1 MEGLN
6 LFANNFASF
15 AWGPWLVALLLGSGA
30 YFLLR
35 SKLTPFKY
43 LPHAFDVLR
52 GKYASKKDEGDVSS
66 FKALTASL
74 SGTIG
79 LGNIAGVAVAI
90 QIGGPGAIFWM
101 WVTAI
106 FGIATKF
113 FTCTLSV
120 MYREV
125 GADGQTKAGP
135 MYVIKNGLPKYMLP
149 LAYFFAFFGMIGCL
163 SAFQPNQI
171 VQITR
176 DLYFPNVMYFEY
188 FAGAFL
194 MIVTALVILG
204 GLKRIADVSA
214 LLVPFMALLY
224 LTSVLI
230 AILLNID
237 LFLPSMQL
245 IFSEA
250 FNGEA
255 AVTGGIAGVIIT
267 GIRRG
272 AFSNE
277 AGIGTEAMIHGA
289 AKTSHPVKQ
298 GLVAMTGPI
307 FDTLIMCTLTALLI
321 LISGVWQA
329 SDSNGITLTS
339 EAFTSTLG
347 PVGAVILFFCVLSF
361 GTSTIFTQSHYG
373 SVCARF
379 LFGDKAPQIY
389 RYVVIF
395 SVGLFSIV
403 SIDFALNL
411 IDGAFA
417 MMAIPTLVS
426 ALWLA
431 PKVIEIS
438 KEYFSKLSTNNIR
451 N

>member
-1 MEGLN
+1 MCIRDRL
-6 LFANNFASF
+6 
-15 AWGPWLVALLLGSGA
+15 
-30 YFLLR
+30 
-35 SKLTPFKY
+35 Y
-43 LPHAFDVLR
+43 LA
-52 GKYASKKDEGDVSS
+52 
-66 FKALTASL
+66 
-74 SGTIG
+74 
-79 LGNIAGVAVAI
+79 
-90 QIGGPGAIFWM
+90 
-101 WVTAI
+101 
-106 FGIATKF
+106 
-113 FTCTLSV
+113 SV
-120 MYREV
+120 MV
-125 GADGQTKAGP
+125 
-135 MYVIKNGLPKYMLP
+135 
-149 LAYFFAFFGMIGCL
+149 
-163 SAFQPNQI
+163 
-171 VQITR
+171 
-176 DLYFPNVMYFEY
+176 
-188 FAGAFL
+188 
-194 MIVTALVILG
+194 
-204 GLKRIADVSA
+204 
-214 LLVPFMALLY
+214 
-224 LTSVLI
+224 
-230 AILLNID
+230 AILLNAD

-255 AVTGGIAGVIIT
+255 AVAGGIAGVIIT

-307 FDTLIMCTLTALLI
+307 FDTLIMCTLTAVLI

-347 PVGAVILFFCVLSF
+347 PVGAIILFFCVLSF

-379 LFGDKAPQIY
+379 LFGDKAPQVY

-395 SVGLFSIV
+395 SVGLFSVV

-431 PKVIEIS
+431 PKVIEVS
-438 KEYFSKLSTNNIR
+438 KAYFSKLSTNNIR

>member
-1 MEGLN
+1 MESLD
-6 LFANNFASF
+6 LFASNFASF
-15 AWGPWLVALLLGSGA
+15 AWGPWLVALLLGSGV

-35 SKLTPFKY
+35 SQLTPFKY
-43 LPHAFDVLR
+43 LPHAFNVLR
-52 GKYASKKDEGDVSS
+52 GKYSSKSDQGDVSS

-125 GADGQTKAGP
+125 DPNGETKAGP

-176 DLYFPNVMYFEY
+176 DLYFPEVIYFEY
-188 FAGAFL
+188 MAGIFL
-194 MIVTALVILG
+194 MAITALVILG

-224 LTSVLI
+224 FVSVSV
-230 AILLNID
+230 AILLNFE
-237 LFLPSMQL
+237 LFIPSMSL
-245 IFSEA
+245 IFTEA

-255 AVTGGIAGVIIT
+255 ALTGGIAGVIIT

-289 AKTSHPVKQ
+289 AKTSHPVRQ

-307 FDTLIMCTLTALLI
+307 FDTLVMCTLTALLI
-321 LISGVWQA
+321 LVSGVWESSA
-329 SDSNGITLTS
+329 SNGITLTS
-339 EAFTSTLG
+339 EAFTTTLG
-347 PVGAVILFFCVLSF
+347 PLGSIILFLCVLSF

-379 LFGDKAPQIY
+379 LFGDKAPQVY
-389 RYVVIF
+389 KYVVIL

-431 PKVIEIS
+431 PKVLEIS
-438 KEYFSKLSTNNIR
+438 REYFDNLSANNNR